1 MNLKI
6 DVFSDIACPFCFI
19 GDVRLERALER
30 LHLEPTWT
38 WHPFQLQ
45 PDLPKRGVPWRE
57 FSECKFGGTAGRRA
71 AFAQVIRSGSSEGIE
86 FDFERMPVAPN
97 TLDAHRLV
105 LLASRHNLGKAMSR
119 ALYRAYF
126 CDAQD
131 ITDQTVLEHIAQQVG
146 LVAPEVRAML
156 TSIAFEQEVKSS
168 QLEASKL
175 GISGVPFYVFQNR
188 FALSGAQPREV
199 FERALERIRAS

>member
-1 MNLKI
+1 
-6 DVFSDIACPFCFI
+6 
-19 GDVRLERALER
+19 
-30 LHLEPTWT
+30 
-38 WHPFQLQ
+38 
-45 PDLPKRGVPWRE
+45 
-57 FSECKFGGTAGRRA
+57 
-71 AFAQVIRSGSSEGIE
+71 
-86 FDFERMPVAPN
+86 
-97 TLDAHRLV
+97 
-105 LLASRHNLGKAMSR
+105 
-119 ALYRAYF
+119 
-126 CDAQD
+126 
-131 ITDQTVLEHIAQQVG
+131 VLEHIAQQVG